1 MVIDKKFILTVTYL
15 LVALINTGAQIG
27 ECPSS
32 AKFQY
37 YLHLAHT
44 RTAANPYMDQLVE
57 SIDYSYYDMLWLGG
71 DMAVSSSL
79 DDMTMNHLDSILDL
93 GNENT
98 LWALG
103 NHDYADLERV
113 SAYTHRP
120 AYYAYYKDKITFL
133 VLDTQDSLSNMVGEQ
148 LELFSSVT
156 DTLETT
162 THLVLLHHKL
172 IWMYG
177 DSYLQTYIN
186 SIPNGG
192 FGDCFY
198 CINPNNFYSDLY
210 PKLLELEASGIEVIC
225 IAGDIGFRTN
235 EFAYTT
241 PEGVQFLASGIDAG
255 KSDNQALLFRHDV
268 VSDSLSWVFVLLSD
282 LLSPRDTTAPVLHSL
297 SIAPDVV
304 EKGDSIR
311 FFLETEDSLS
321 GIDYIRMD
329 IVNPLEE
336 QLHAIETHLSDWIFL
351 EEHLYAYD
359 LLIPDSALN
368 GKWTV
373 LAISIMDSEGNEL
386 CLSGGDSTLASFTV
400 TGPTG
405 IFGNDKADFHL
416 YPNPSSGLIHW
427 STSLDV
433 QGIAVYK
440 QNGETLIL
448 KKSPENNFINL
459 GREAPGLYFIR
470 FFCSGDQVITKR
482 VLID

>member
-1 MVIDKKFILTVTYL
+1 MVIDKKYILTVTLL
-15 LVALINTGAQIG
+15 LVVLIDTGAQIG

-32 AKFQY
+32 ASFQY

-44 RTAANPYMDQLVE
+44 RTATNPNMDQLVE
-57 SIDYSYYDMLWLGG
+57 SIDYIYYNMLWLGG
-71 DMAVSSSL
+71 DLAVSSSL

-93 GNENT
+93 GNEHT

-133 VLDTQDSLSNMVGEQ
+133 VLDTQDSLSNIVGEQ

-156 DTLETT
+156 DTLEIT

-177 DSYLQTYIN
+177 DTYLQTYIN

-192 FGDCFY
+192 LGDCFY
-198 CINPNNFYSDLY
+198 CINPNNFYTDLY
-210 PKLLELEASGIEVIC
+210 PKLLELEDSGIEVIC
-225 IAGDIGFRTN
+225 IAGDIGFRAN

-241 PEGVQFLASGIDAG
+241 PEGVQFLASGIDDG
-255 KSDNQALLFRHDV
+255 KSNNQALLFRHDL
-268 VSDSLSWVFVLLSD
+268 VSDSLSWEFVLLSD

-297 SIAPDVV
+297 SLAPEVV

-351 EEHLYAYD
+351 DENTYAYD
-359 LLIPDSALN
+359 QIIPDSALN

-386 CLSGGDSTLASFTV
+386 CLSGGDSTLASFMV

-405 IFGNDKADFHL
+405 ISGSDKAEFQL
-416 YPNPSSGLIHW
+416 YPNPSSGLVHW

-433 QGIAVYK
+433 QSIVVYK
-440 QNGETLIL
+440 QNGEILIPG
-448 KKSPENNFINL
+448 KSAEDNFINL
-459 GREAPGLYFIR
+459 GQEAPGLYYIR
-470 FFCSGDQVITKR
+470 FFCSGDQVITMR

>member
-15 LVALINTGAQIG
+15 LVALIDTGAQIG

-210 PKLLELEASGIEVIC
+210 PKLLELEAKGIEVIC

-235 EFAYTT
+235 EFSYTT
-241 PEGVQFLASGIDAG
+241 PEGVQYLASGIDDG
-255 KSDNQALLFRHDV
+255 KSYNQALVFKHDLFN
-268 VSDSLSWVFVLLSD
+268 DSLIWAFTLLSD
-282 LLSPRDTTAPVLHSL
+282 LLIPRDTAAPVLHSL

-311 FFLETEDSLS
+311 ILMEIEDTLS
-321 GIDYIRMD
+321 GIDKIKLD
-329 IVNPLEE
+329 IMNPLGE
-336 QLHAIETHLSDWIFL
+336 QLHALDAHLSDWKAIG
-351 EEHLYAYD
+351 ENRYVHD
-359 LLIPDSALN
+359 QLIPDSALN
-368 GKWTV
+368 GIWTV
-373 LAISIMDSEGNEL
+373 SALSIKDSVGNLL
-386 CLSGGDSTLASFTV
+386 CLNSSDSALATFTV

-405 IFGNDKADFHL
+405 ISEENRPDIYL
-416 YPNPSSGLIHW
+416 YPNPSSGIISW
-427 STSLDV
+427 SMDPGIISYDV
-433 QGIAVYK
+433 YNQI
-440 QNGETLIL
+440 GETIISN
-448 KKSPENNFINL
+448 KSPEYRFIDL
-459 GREAPGLYFIR
+459 SHEAPGLYLIR
-470 FFCSGDQVITKR
+470 FLCSGDQSIIKR
-482 VLID
+482 VLIY

>member
-1 MVIDKKFILTVTYL
+1 MVIDKKYILTVTLLL
-15 LVALINTGAQIG
+15 LVLIDSLAQIG

-32 AKFQY
+32 ARFQN

-44 RTAANPYMDQLVE
+44 RTATNPNMDQHVE
-57 SIDYSYYDMLWLGG
+57 IIDFNYYDMLWLGG
-71 DMAVSSSL
+71 DLAVSSSL

-133 VLDTQDSLSNMVGEQ
+133 VLDTQDSLSNIVGDQ

-156 DTLETT
+156 DTLENTS
-162 THLVLLHHKL
+162 HLVLLHHKL

-177 DSYLQTYIN
+177 DTYLQTYIN

-198 CINPNNFYSDLY
+198 CINPNNFYTDLY
-210 PKLLELEASGIEVIC
+210 PKLLELEDSGIEVIC

-241 PEGVQFLASGIDAG
+241 PEGVQFLASGIDDG
-255 KSDNQALLFRHDV
+255 KSNNQALLFRHDLI
-268 VSDSLSWVFVLLSD
+268 SDSLSWEFVPVLD

-297 SIAPDVV
+297 SLAPEVV

-311 FFLETEDSLS
+311 FFLETEDNLS

-336 QLHAIETHLSDWIFL
+336 QLHAIESHLSDWIFL

-359 LLIPDSALN
+359 LIIPDSALN

-373 LAISIMDSEGNEL
+373 SAISIIDFEGNEL
-386 CLSGGDSTLASFTV
+386 CLSSGDSTLASYTV

-405 IFGNDKADFHL
+405 ITGFDNAEFHL

-433 QGIAVYK
+433 QGLVVYK
-440 QNGETLIL
+440 QNGETLIT

-459 GREAPGLYFIR
+459 EQEAPGLYLVR